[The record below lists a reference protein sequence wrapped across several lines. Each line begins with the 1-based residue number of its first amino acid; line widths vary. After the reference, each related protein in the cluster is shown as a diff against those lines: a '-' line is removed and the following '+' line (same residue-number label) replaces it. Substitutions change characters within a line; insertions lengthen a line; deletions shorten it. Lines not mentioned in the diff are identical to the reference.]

1 MAKTNTTELL
11 EALAAEI
18 GENVYIDIAK
28 WHLYLSDAKLHT
40 LVAEQVYPL
49 ITASKAVEEEEVIQV
64 LQSIPVKIGGGRRE
78 LPLIDLLPL
87 QCQVNLVDILEKYQQ
102 DM

>member
-11 EALAAEI
+11 EAFAAEI

-40 LVAEQVYPL
+40 LVAEQMYPL
-49 ITASKAVEEEEVIQV
+49 ITSGKSVEEDAVIKV
-64 LQSIPVKIGGGRRE
+64 LESIKVKIGGGKRE
-78 LPLIDLLPL
+78 LSLIDFLPL
-87 QCQVNLVDILEKYQQ
+87 QCQVSLVDIVEKYQRG
-102 DM
+102 M

>member
-28 WHLYLSDAKLHT
+28 WHLYLSDAKLHKI
-40 LVAEQVYPL
+40 LAEQLYPL
-49 ITASKAVEEEEVIQV
+49 ITSSSVSEDRVIAVLE
-64 LQSIPVKIGGGRRE
+64 SIKVKIGGGRKE
-78 LPLIDLLPL
+78 LALIDLLPL
-87 QCQVNLVDILEKYQQ
+87 QGQVNLVDILDKYQREI
-102 DM
+102 

>member
-1 MAKTNTTELL
+1 MATTNTTELI

-18 GENVYIDIAK
+18 GENLYIDIAK

-40 LVAEQVYPL
+40 VVAQKVYPL
-49 ITASKAVEEEEVIQV
+49 LSENGINEDRVVEI
-64 LQSIPVKIGGGRRE
+64 LGSIPVKIGGGRKE

-87 QCQVNLVDILEKYQQ
+87 QSQVHLVDILENFQRE
-102 DM
+102 M

>member
-18 GENVYIDIAK
+18 GDSIYIDIAK
-28 WHLYLSDAKLHT
+28 WHLYLSNAKLHT
-40 LVAEQVYPL
+40 IVAEQLYPL
-49 ITASKAVEEEEVIQV
+49 ITSNSITEDRVTQV
-64 LQSIPVKIGGGRRE
+64 LSAIPVKIGGGRKE

-87 QCQVNLVDILEKYQQ
+87 QCQVNLVDILERYQREL
-102 DM
+102 